1 MACGVVSVPFV
12 EIDRR
17 ILSRC
22 LKREQGAWEEF
33 VDRFIG
39 VFVHVIRHTGYTRSV
54 ELTPDD
60 VEDLCSEIYLTLLK
74 NDFVVL
80 RHFKGKSSLATY
92 LAVVARRIVVK
103 SIAQRRKSEALGHT
117 SAHHLSSPARTQ
129 EASRSAAE
137 VEEVRNLLGQ
147 IPSAEASL
155 VKLFYLEGLS
165 YQEISSRL
173 NIPENSIGP
182 TLHRAR
188 ERMKKLKTSHTN

>member
-1 MACGVVSVPFV
+1 MPLV

-22 LKREQGAWEEF
+22 LKREPGAWEEF

-39 VFVHVIRHTGYTRSV
+39 VFVHVIRHTAYMRSV
-54 ELTPDD
+54 EISPDD
-60 VEDLCSEIYLTLLK
+60 VDDLCSEIYLTLMK
-74 NDFVVL
+74 NDFAVL

-103 SIAQRRKSEALGHT
+103 SITNRRKSEALGHT
-117 SAHHLSSPARTQ
+117 SVHQASLPARGS
-129 EASRSAAE
+129 EVSRTAADI
-137 VEEVRNLLGQ
+137 EEVRSLLGQ
-147 IPSAEASL
+147 LPPSEAAM
-155 VKLFYLEGLS
+155 VKYFYIDGLT
-165 YQEISSRL
+165 YQEISSRM

-188 ERMKKLKTSHTN
+188 EKMKKSKLSSAN

>member
-1 MACGVVSVPFV
+1 MPFV
-12 EIDRR
+12 ELDRR

-54 ELTPDD
+54 ELNADD
-60 VEDLCSEIYLTLLK
+60 VDDLCSEIYLTLMK
-74 NDFVVL
+74 NDFAVL

-103 SIAQRRKSEALGHT
+103 AIAQKRRSEAMGHLT
-117 SAHHLSSPARTQ
+117 IHSAAIPAMP
-129 EASRSAAE
+129 ADPARSAADI
-137 VEEVRNLLGQ
+137 EEVRNLLGQ
-147 IPSAEASL
+147 LPPAEASL
-155 VKLFYLEGLS
+155 VKLFYIDGLS

-182 TLHRAR
+182 ALHRAR
-188 ERMKKLKTSHTN
+188 ERMKSLKMTIR